1 MDCLLGKRRN
11 RQELCKNDRFFAL
24 NICKTK
30 IAFHKKHQGFVG
42 FAYYQPQGDIKTSY
56 ALFIFHTEI
65 GWKMKTR
72 SFDRKAVKKVS
83 PESCPIR
90 TRGAK
95 KGNKERKQKWIS
107 VFVAL
112 TAMW

>member
-1 MDCLLGKRRN
+1 MSDKQGKHDI
-11 RQELCKNDRFFAL
+11 KD
-24 NICKTK
+24 
-30 IAFHKKHQGFVG
+30 FVG
-42 FAYYQPQGDIKTSY
+42 FAYYQPQDDIKIPY

-83 PESCPIR
+83 PESCPNR

>member
-1 MDCLLGKRRN
+1 MSDKCH
-11 RQELCKNDRFFAL
+11 
-24 NICKTK
+24 TK
-30 IAFHKKHQGFVG
+30 ISNEKKHQEFERFYVRQTSDIRGESDIKDFVG

>member
-1 MDCLLGKRRN
+1 MQMIL
-11 RQELCKNDRFFAL
+11 
-24 NICKTK
+24 T
-30 IAFHKKHQGFVG
+30 
-42 FAYYQPQGDIKTSY
+42 

-83 PESCPIR
+83 PESCPNR

>member
-1 MDCLLGKRRN
+1 MLNRR
-11 RQELCKNDRFFAL
+11 
-24 NICKTK
+24 K
-30 IAFHKKHQGFVG
+30 ITGAKMISRFVG

-83 PESCPIR
+83 PESCPNR